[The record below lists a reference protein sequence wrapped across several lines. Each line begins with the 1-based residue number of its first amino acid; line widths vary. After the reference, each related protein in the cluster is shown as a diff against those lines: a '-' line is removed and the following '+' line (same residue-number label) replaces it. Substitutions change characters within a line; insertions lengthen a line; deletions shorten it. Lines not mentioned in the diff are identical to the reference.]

1 MGGYATLH
9 QSSSRKRGK
18 DYTMNEKSMTRDMVF
33 QTAKA
38 VLAILVALVLVA
50 LTVLELLPQGRG
62 GIDVKERIEVSSARI
77 YADGSLY
84 STELRGILRN
94 SEKEAV
100 TVESVVLV
108 IDDGNVKKNV
118 TLEGFV
124 LPAGAEYSLSHRFED
139 AYCFENVREVRVRVA
154 GTESRVSNRSVSAF
168 PISGF
173 AIACVVLLIPTV
185 LFAVHTV
192 QGCLYL
198 CEERR
203 ATGKKA

>member
-118 TLEGFV
+118 TLED
-124 LPAGAEYSLSHRFED
+124 RK
-139 AYCFENVREVRVRVA
+139 
-154 GTESRVSNRSVSAF
+154 SV
-168 PISGF
+168 
-173 AIACVVLLIPTV
+173 V
-185 LFAVHTV
+185 
-192 QGCLYL
+192 
-198 CEERR
+198 
-203 ATGKKA
+203 